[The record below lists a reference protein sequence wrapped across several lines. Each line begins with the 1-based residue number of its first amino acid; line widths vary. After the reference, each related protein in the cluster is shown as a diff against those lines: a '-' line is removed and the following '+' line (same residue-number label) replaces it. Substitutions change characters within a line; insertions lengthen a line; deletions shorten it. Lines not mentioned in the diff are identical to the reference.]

1 MKQCDRCKK
10 DAVTFIRYSGAHLC
24 AEHFSEFVEK
34 RVKKELRKQGKLRND
49 NVIALAV
56 SGGKDSIVMMHILHE
71 ILGER
76 KDLEMHAVTVDEGIE
91 GYRPESMEM
100 AKKNCK
106 TLGIPHHILGFKDM
120 VGITM
125 DEINELPIQTTPCSY
140 CGVFRR
146 KCLNIKAMEIGATK
160 LATGLNLDDT
170 AQSILMN
177 LARGDVARLARLGPH
192 KRVQEGLVPR
202 IQPLRL
208 IPEKESYL
216 YALLNTIEFHDG
228 ECPYSERALRG
239 KYRDIINGLE
249 SDTPGTRHA
258 LLKSHDA
265 ISDALAKSF
274 PPAQLNKCSECGEP
288 TLNTMCKACG
298 MVRDLEGMRVKI
310 K

>member
-1 MKQCDRCKK
+1 MKLCDKCRS

-24 AEHFSEFVEK
+24 RTHFSEFVEK
-34 RVKKELRKQGKLRND
+34 RVKKELRNKGELRSD
-49 NVIALAV
+49 MVVALAV
-56 SGGKDSIVMMHILHE
+56 SGGKDSIVMMHLIHN

-76 KDLEMHAVTVDEGIE
+76 KDLELHAITVDEGIE

-100 AKKNCK
+100 AKRNCDI
-106 TLGIPHHILGFKDM
+106 LDIPLHILCFKDM

-125 DEINELPIQTTPCSY
+125 DDIHNLPIETTPCSY

-146 KCLNIKAMEIGATK
+146 KCLNMKAKAIGATK

-192 KRVQEGLVPR
+192 ERVQEGLIPR

-216 YALLNTIEFHDG
+216 YALLNNIEFHDG

-258 LLKSHDA
+258 LLKSYDA
-265 ISDALAKSF
+265 ISIALAKSF
-274 PPAQLNKCSECGEP
+274 LPAQLNKCGNCGEP
-288 TLNTMCKACG
+288 TLNVLCKSCT
-298 MVRDLEGMRVKI
+298 MVRELEKMKGQN
-310 K
+310 

>member
-1 MKQCDRCKK
+1 MQCDRCRK

-24 AEHFSEFVEK
+24 REHFAEFVEK
-34 RVKKELRKQGKLRND
+34 RVKKEMRKQGELRND
-49 NVIALAV
+49 NIISLAV
-56 SGGKDSIVMMHILHE
+56 SGGKDSIVMMHMLHKILV
-71 ILGER
+71 ER
-76 KDLEMHAVTVDEGIE
+76 KDLELHAITVDEGIE
-91 GYRPESMEM
+91 SYRPESLEY

-106 TLGIPHHILGFKDM
+106 TLEIPHHILDFKDM

-125 DEINELPIQTTPCSY
+125 DEINEFPIQTTPCSY

-146 KCLNIKAMEIGATK
+146 KCLNIKAKEIGATK

-177 LARGDVARLARLGPH
+177 LARGDVAKLARLGPH
-192 KRVQEGLVPR
+192 ERVQEGLIPR

-216 YALLNTIEFHDG
+216 YALLNKIEFHDG

-239 KYRDIINGLE
+239 KYRDIINSLE

-258 LLKSHDA
+258 LLKSYDA

-274 PPAQLNKCSECGEP
+274 PRAQLNKCSECGEP
-288 TLNTMCKACG
+288 TLNTICKACS
-298 MVRDLEGMRVKI
+298 MVRDLGGMRKNNL
-310 K
+310 